1 MRTQDEMKLVDPVFR
16 LALITHVEVG
26 PWQIVGEMGK
36 GVRRILPMLGGT
48 FHIPEQKGGTFQTPE
63 VAGTVISGADW
74 QILHSESL
82 ASLDA
87 RITLLTPGGH
97 YILLRAEGRRY
108 ASPEVL
114 KRLVAG
120 EPVQRADYYG
130 VSSTVIET
138 SAPGLQ
144 WMNHHLF
151 IGNARTEKSMH
162 HVRYFVV
169 DYPRDVA

>member
-1 MRTQDEMKLVDPVFR
+1 MSQDEMKLVDPVFR
-16 LALITHVEVG
+16 LAFTTHVEVG
-26 PWQIVGEMGK
+26 PWQVIGEMGK

-48 FHIPEQKGGTFQTPE
+48 FHIPAQKGGTFETPE
-63 VAGTVISGADW
+63 VKGTVVSGADW

-87 RITLLTPGGH
+87 RITLLTQDGH
-97 YILLRAEGRRY
+97 YIFLRAEGRRY

-120 EPVQRADYYG
+120 EVVQRTDYYG
-130 VSSTVIET
+130 ASSTVIET
-138 SAPGLQ
+138 SAPGLE

-151 IGNARTEKSMH
+151 IGNARTEKAMH

-169 DYPRDVA
+169 DYPRDLS